1 MLKPALYERRCCIIA
16 TAKKSLSDY
25 EVYIPKVATLLTAE
39 PELQAFFT
47 ALTPGYQREWA
58 RFIFGAKA
66 EATQERHFDV
76 MKTVFK
82 AGFKSKRAYDQ
93 REK

>member
-1 MLKPALYERRCCIIA
+1 ME
-16 TAKKSLSDY
+16 KKTLADY
-25 EVYIPKVATLLTAE
+25 EIDIPQVAELLHDDEKLAT
-39 PELQAFFT
+39 FFM

-66 EATQERHFDV
+66 PATRQKHIDQ
-76 MKTVFK
+76 MKVVFK